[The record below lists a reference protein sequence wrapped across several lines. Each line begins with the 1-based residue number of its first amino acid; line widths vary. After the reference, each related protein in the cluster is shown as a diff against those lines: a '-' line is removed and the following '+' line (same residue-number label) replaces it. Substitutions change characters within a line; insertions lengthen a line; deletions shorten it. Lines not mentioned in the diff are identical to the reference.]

1 MKKTILLIL
10 SIFCFYF
17 TKSQMILTNETVFS
31 GFVGKYE
38 IRMKLA
44 VPYGGATS
52 CLSIGEYFY
61 TKNKGK
67 IDLCTDI
74 DGRIVESVKGKE
86 SGYFILNEAWN
97 KRVGQTISGTWYS
110 MLNDNT
116 YPVVLKV
123 IAKGRN

>member
-1 MKKTILLIL
+1 
-10 SIFCFYF
+10 
-17 TKSQMILTNETVFS
+17 MILTNETVFS

-44 VPYGGATS
+44 VPYGGTTS